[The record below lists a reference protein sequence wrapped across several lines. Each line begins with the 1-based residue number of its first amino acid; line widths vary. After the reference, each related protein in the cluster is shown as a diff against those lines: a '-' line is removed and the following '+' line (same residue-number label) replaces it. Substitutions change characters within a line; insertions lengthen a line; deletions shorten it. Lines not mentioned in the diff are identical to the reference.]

1 MICGYHT
8 DCPNPVTRT
17 ISTPTGGVPC
27 CDDGWFEWRS
37 LWGTVTRSR
46 ERRTYTEPSVEM
58 PSDEDIASLKLSK
71 KEQRELASMSVKERT
86 EVLARLVRTKQRKRR
101 RALDR

>member
-1 MICGYHT
+1 M
-8 DCPNPVTRT
+8 
-17 ISTPTGGVPC
+17 
-27 CDDGWFEWRS
+27 
-37 LWGTVTRSR
+37 
-46 ERRTYTEPSVEM
+46 EM